1 MKGFIQATEMKPI
14 TMAPERKLLRK
25 LNLINF
31 KPHRPTYAISL
42 SGIDLDMNRSKYM
55 R

>member
-1 MKGFIQATEMKPI
+1 MKGFIQTTDMKPI
-14 TMAPERKLLRK
+14 AMAPERKPLKK
-25 LNLINF
+25 LNLKNF
-31 KPHRPTYAISL
+31 KLHRPTYAISL